1 MVARIF
7 QSIFNSPAGA
17 IGGAVV
23 VDLFFA
29 RERAQK
35 MGIWTLMVTIG
46 NPLGPFLMGFV
57 ATRAGWRWIFWIF
70 TIVSYLRALAFIR
83 GHPS

>member
-23 VDLFFA
+23 VDLFFS

-35 MGIWTLMVTIG
+35 MGIWTYECLV
-46 NPLGPFLMGFV
+46 
-57 ATRAGWRWIFWIF
+57 
-70 TIVSYLRALAFIR
+70 
-83 GHPS
+83 